1 MRVFWS
7 TLALERVSEEAEHI
21 ARDSAEAAEKWIDDI
36 FASVERLEMFPES
49 GRMVPELNRRDVR
62 EVLHK
67 RYRVIYKIKEN
78 RIEILTVRHMRQ
90 LLDPDEWEQ

>member
-1 MRVFWS
+1 
-7 TLALERVSEEAEHI
+7 
-21 ARDSAEAAEKWIDDI
+21 
-36 FASVERLEMFPES
+36 MFPES
-49 GRMVPELNRRDVR
+49 GRIVPELNRRDVR

-90 LLDPDEWEQ
+90 LLDPDELEP

>member
-7 TLALERVSEEAEHI
+7 TLALERVSEETEYI
-21 ARDSAEAAEKWIDDI
+21 AHDSAEEAEKWIDDI
-36 FASVERLEMFPES
+36 FACVERLEMFPES
-49 GRMVPELNRRDVR
+49 GRIVPELNRRDVR

-78 RIEILTVRHMRQ
+78 RIEILMVRHTRQ
-90 LLDPDEWEQ
+90 LLDPDELEE